1 MSDLIRKEN
10 NKNVRNYEK
19 GMNLLTKIGNNKIIC
34 GNKFFVGNK
43 YYHIFISL
51 I

>member
-19 GMNLLTKIGNNKIIC
+19 GMNLLTKIGNNKII
-34 GNKFFVGNK
+34 
-43 YYHIFISL
+43 
-51 I
+51 